1 MGIYEKS
8 ENWWLKL
15 IVVVVVVGSLALI
28 ASMNRVTTET
38 TKSLQSKVDSLTS
51 KNDVLIDSIF
61 YLNHEIGINEL
72 VIDNLSQQPKWK
84 GLSKAV
90 EKETYESNKYE

>member
-1 MGIYEKS
+1 MGIFNKS

-38 TKSLQSKVDSLTS
+38 TKSLQSKVDSLTR
-51 KNDVLIDSIF
+51 KNDVLEDSIF

>member
-15 IVVVVVVGSLALI
+15 IVVVVVVGSLALT
-28 ASMNRVTTET
+28 ASMNRTTTET
-38 TKSLQSKVDSLTS
+38 TKLLQSKVDSLSS
-51 KNDVLIDSIF
+51 KNDMLEDSIF